1 MPYELFRTSY
11 FHNSFYAPLRS
22 VLNMCHWHIAPWHH
36 VMYRKKE
43 LAVCSAS
50 SFKQKIKSAEGGTWT
65 RTVLLPQAPE
75 ACASANSA
83 TSAFRKNIK
92 LYVART
98 LQKEE
103 CGRRDLNPHGIATTG
118 TWSLRVCQFR
128 HFRVLF
134 LWSWLATH
142 NAYTTTWIDVCQHF
156 FEKN

>member
-1 MPYELFRTSY
+1 MWELIRWKRSLKKLFFYFFIYTGQKSETWLFRALHS
-11 FHNSFYAPLRS
+11 HNPFYAPLRS

-83 TSAFRKNIK
+83 TSAYCFCEADSQLTTHILLHGLTFVNTFLKKNKNIM
-92 LYVART
+92 
-98 LQKEE
+98 
-103 CGRRDLNPHGIATTG
+103 NH
-118 TWSLRVCQFR
+118 
-128 HFRVLF
+128 
-134 LWSWLATH
+134 LW
-142 NAYTTTWIDVCQHF
+142 
-156 FEKN
+156 